1 MYLYYKGNIDLDFIL
16 AYFLRSFDI
25 RLVLFR
31 YRNFFFMKFKEF
43 IEKYKDYYL
52 VDGIMYL
59 SFIIVVIILFVFF
72 Y

>member
-1 MYLYYKGNIDLDFIL
+1 MYLYHKGNIDLDFIL
-16 AYFLRSFDI
+16 AYFLCSFDI